1 MEVIKSANVALRFL
15 LELCVL
21 GATSVLGVPD
31 RTGTARQN
39 RTRHRRSIGSCGG
52 VGPGWS
58 VEFTVAV
65 AGSLAPCQGV
75 SQMQRR
81 VHVDCKSSLW

>member
-1 MEVIKSANVALRFL
+1 MEVIKSANVALRIL

-58 VEFTVAV
+58 AEFTVAV
-65 AGSLAPCQGV
+65 ARSLAPKCFQ
-75 SQMQRR
+75 
-81 VHVDCKSSLW
+81 VDYAA